1 MYKMSKNLTFAVLL
15 ALALA
20 MLVNAQDTTIKM
32 NADGSYSVIEYP
44 VGKEV
49 TVNLLPVGSIRS
61 KGMARVMRTSDGTKV
76 YFDLNGAPS
85 DWTNVYAYAVDPMG
99 AATFLGPITFS
110 NGTGKA
116 EFMTPGDQFML
127 VLSPKEGLTTY
138 DPSGT
143 YYFRSDVPAGYKVV
157 PRGGT
162 TRVTSMTTGNDATGT
177 TMTTTTTTTT
187 TYDVPMLGMSRY
199 RGKTSE
205 LRLKFGGEM
214 SGLEAKAYLK
224 PVGGK
229 TQIRMTFDDL
239 QKAPMNK
246 RFVLWTYGP
255 NGYTKIGQVVH
266 AGNKDTAEIRGET
279 ALPDFGLFLTAEDV
293 DVDRP
298 TSTVYSTFTFVPA
311 Q

>member
-1 MYKMSKNLTFAVLL
+1 MYKMSRNLTFTVVL
-15 ALALA
+15 ALAFALV
-20 MLVNAQDTTIKM
+20 VNAQDTKVTM

-49 TVNLLPVGSIRS
+49 TVKLMPVGTIRS
-61 KGMARVMRTSDGTKV
+61 KGMARVMRMSDGTKV
-76 YFDLNGAPS
+76 YFDLNGAPT
-85 DWTNVYAYAVDPMG
+85 DWTNVYAYAVDPTG

-116 EFMTPGDQFML
+116 EFMTPGDKFML

-143 YYFRSDVPAGYKVV
+143 YYFRSEVPAGFTVIPQGNL
-157 PRGGT
+157 PRVST
-162 TRVTSMTTGNDATGT
+162 TTTSNDSA
-177 TMTTTTTTTT
+177 TMTTTTTTMS
-187 TYDVPMLGMSRY
+187 YDVPMLGMSTH

-205 LRLKFGGEM
+205 LRLKFSGDM

-246 RFVLWTYGP
+246 RFVLWTSGP

-266 AGNKDTAEIRGET
+266 AGPKDTAEIKGET
-279 ALPDFGLFLTAEDV
+279 ALSDFGLFLTAEDV

-298 TSTVYSTFTFVPA
+298 TSTIYSTFTFVPA
-311 Q
+311 S

>member
-1 MYKMSKNLTFAVLL
+1 MYKMSKNLTFTVLL

-20 MLVNAQDTTIKM
+20 VLVNAQDTKIKM

-49 TVNLLPVGSIRS
+49 TVNLLPVGSVRS

-76 YFDLNGAPS
+76 YFDLSGAPS
-85 DWTNVYAYAVDPMG
+85 DWSNVYAYAVDPMG

-110 NGTGKA
+110 NGVGKA
-116 EFMTPGDQFML
+116 EFMTPGDKFML

-138 DPSGT
+138 EPTGN
-143 YYFRSDVPAGYKVV
+143 YYFRSEVPAGYTVV
-157 PRGGT
+157 PRDSSM
-162 TRVTSMTTGNDATGT
+162 TRVTTMTTGNDAAGT
-177 TMTTTTTTTT
+177 SMTTTTTTT
-187 TYDVPMLGMSRY
+187 TYDVPMLGIARY
-199 RGKTSE
+199 KGKSSKLE
-205 LRLKFGGEM
+205 LKFGGEM
-214 SGLEAKAYLK
+214 SGLQAHAYLK

-279 ALPDFGLFLTAEDV
+279 ALSDFGLLLTAEDM

>member
-1 MYKMSKNLTFAVLL
+1 MYKMSRNLTFTVLL
-15 ALALA
+15 ALAFALV
-20 MLVNAQDTTIKM
+20 VNAQDTKVTM

-49 TVNLLPVGSIRS
+49 TVNLMPVGSIRS
-61 KGMARVMRTSDGTKV
+61 KGMARVMRMSDGTKV
-76 YFDLNGAPS
+76 YFDLTGAPT

-138 DPSGT
+138 DPTGT
-143 YYFRSDVPAGYKVV
+143 YYFRSEVPAGFKVI
-157 PRGGT
+157 PRGNL
-162 TRVTSMTTGNDATGT
+162 TRVS
-177 TMTTTTTTTT
+177 TMTTSNDSATMTTTTTT
-187 TYDVPMLGMSRY
+187 TYDVPMLGIAQH

-205 LRLKFGGEM
+205 LRLKFGGDM

-246 RFVLWTYGP
+246 RFVLWTSSP
-255 NGYTKIGQVVH
+255 DGYTKIGQVVH
-266 AGNKDTAEIRGET
+266 AGNKDTAEIKGET
-279 ALPDFGLFLTAEDV
+279 ALTDFGLFLTAEDM

-298 TSTVYSTFTFVPA
+298 SSNVYSTFTFVPA